1 MSLFTRFWIMLVHV
15 PKRSVF
21 RMFSILRMSLADGRG
36 RAKGRGCSKVC
47 VCIPIGMTFVGE
59 RKAETVVKCVPPLIS
74 LLHFFFHFFFFPPAD
89 VRGRA
94 EGRSDTR
101 RQLAVAPRLGAWA
114 WAGVHIFFYFFFI
127 VVCITAFS
135 LCVFERERESE

>member
-15 PKRSVF
+15 PKRSVL
-21 RMFSILRMSLADGRG
+21 RMFSSLRMSLADVRG

-59 RKAETVVKCVPPLIS
+59 RKAEAVVKRVSPLIS

-114 WAGVHIFFYFFFI
+114 WAGVHIFFLFFYCGVHYCFFF
-127 VVCITAFS
+127 VCI
-135 LCVFERERESE
+135 

>member
-1 MSLFTRFWIMLVHV
+1 VCVYTYRYDV
-15 PKRSVF
+15 
-21 RMFSILRMSLADGRG
+21 RG
-36 RAKGRGCSKVC
+36 RAKGRGD
-47 VCIPIGMTFVGE
+47 T
-59 RKAETVVKCVPPLIS
+59 RS
-74 LLHFFFHFFFFPPAD
+74 LLSVFLYYTEIQGASSVCSPPHFPPPFFIHFSFPPAD

-114 WAGVHIFFYFFFI
+114 WAGVHIYFFFI

-135 LCVFERERESE
+135 LCVFERERERVSE